1 MLGFHIC
8 WAAKADGVA
17 GGGEKLGNC
26 ISLPCCYNSKK
37 TAFPQQ
43 GDYRML
49 SDRLCKTLIE
59 LVGIPS
65 TSGHEEHIRNY
76 LELRLAALGLA
87 THVDAAGN
95 LISTLEGKGKPLL
108 LNAHMDR
115 VPPGRGHQPIL
126 RDGVLYSDG
135 TTNLGADDAAGISII
150 LEVLTRLVEG
160 QLAHPP
166 IIVVFTVQEEV
177 GMSGAAAFDPSPW
190 HVTDG
195 IVFDN
200 AFEAGVVVSQGAAY
214 EAFDVQITGR
224 TGHPGK
230 DLAHTVN
237 AIEIFRHVDY
247 PHGSLSAD
255 QTRILIGRISGGS
268 ARNAI
273 PASVYIEGELRSFE
287 PAEKRLDYMNSIQVA
302 FEQTALRFGGRAEV
316 SFKTHTTGYRV
327 GDDEPLLTAYR
338 EVLAQRGAQLEM
350 RPTFIGSDA
359 SSFRPEVKAF
369 TMSTGIVNEHSTEEY
384 VPLAPLGQV
393 VKDTLQMLEML
404 IGY

>member
-1 MLGFHIC
+1 
-8 WAAKADGVA
+8 
-17 GGGEKLGNC
+17 
-26 ISLPCCYNSKK
+26 
-37 TAFPQQ
+37 
-43 GDYRML
+43 ML

-65 TSGHEEHIRNY
+65 TSGHEELIRDY
-76 LELRLAALGLA
+76 LEIRLAALDLA

-126 RDGVLYSDG
+126 RDDVLYSDG
-135 TTNLGADDAAGISII
+135 TTNLGADDAAGIAII
-150 LEVLTRLVEG
+150 LEILTRLVQE

-166 IIVVFTVQEEV
+166 IVVVFTVQEEV
-177 GMSGAAAFDPSPW
+177 GMNGAAAFYPSPW

-247 PHGSLSAD
+247 LHGSLSAD

-273 PASVYIEGELRSFE
+273 PASVHIEGELRSFE
-287 PAEKRLDYMNSIQVA
+287 PAEKRLDYMNSIRVA

-316 SFKTHTTGYRV
+316 SFKTHTTGYWV
-327 GDDEPLLTAYR
+327 GDDEPLLKAYR

-369 TMSTGIVNEHSTEEY
+369 TISTGVVNEHSTEEY

-393 VKDTLQMLEML
+393 VEDTLKMLEML
-404 IGY
+404 IRY